1 LRACGAPSKSSI
13 ELALL
18 NDVAGLG
25 GAPAELPGGVGKTAP
40 VDTDRGIAGGG
51 APSEGGAGLADTDG
65 GAPAEEDGRLPEAPA
80 CGGVAIA
87 GGGPPLPLIDL
98 LGGAEPFGGGG
109 VPRVGAALPGSF
121 LLTHFFSS
129 VS

>member
-1 LRACGAPSKSSI
+1 
-13 ELALL
+13 LL
-18 NDVAGLG
+18 NEVAGLG
-25 GAPAELPGGVGKTAP
+25 GAPDELPGGVGKTAP

-65 GAPAEEDGRLPEAPA
+65 GAPAEEDGRLPEPI

-87 GGGPPLPLIDL
+87 GGGPPLPLIVL
-98 LGGAEPFGGGG
+98 LGAAEAFGGGG
-109 VPRVGAALPGSF
+109 VPRAGVALPGSF

-129 VS
+129 LS